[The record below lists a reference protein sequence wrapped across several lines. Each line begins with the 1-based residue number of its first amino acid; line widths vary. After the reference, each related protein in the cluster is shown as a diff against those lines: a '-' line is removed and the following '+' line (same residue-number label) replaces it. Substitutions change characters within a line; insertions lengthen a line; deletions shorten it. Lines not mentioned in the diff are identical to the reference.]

1 MIKKFTLAVFAALA
15 CLTAN
20 AQVTS
25 VDDLVGT
32 YTPNA
37 TGYEFISATG
47 WTSMTKDYEVTIE
60 KNTDGTVQIN
70 NLLDLDDSFVGTVDL
85 TKKTITI
92 APQTFA
98 TYYTFASGDSTDVV
112 AKISDNGTITFDD
125 IDAYYS
131 KYTYLYEPYISL
143 TKKVPATVDWTADGT
158 LYYYNGDELYHSAK
172 GTITKYSGVTTYE
185 YGVKLDGEDASPA
198 EILFS
203 YANDSVAIANGL
215 QYTGYSGAYFNSA
228 FEGNYT
234 TWFDTT
240 VGYSSFAGTQDGGT
254 FMLYFYA
261 YSDDSYTNYVEGQ
274 FYFKWGTEDGIKTVN
289 TQKTDANAPIYDLAG
304 RKVTS
309 AKAPGVYI
317 CNGRKFVVK

>member
-37 TGYEFISATG
+37 SGYEYISTAG
-47 WTSMTKDYEVTIE
+47 WTSMAKDYEVTIE
-60 KNTDGTVQIN
+60 KNADGTVQIN

-85 TKKTITI
+85 TNNTITI

-98 TYYTFASGDSTDVV
+98 TYYTFASSDTTDVV
-112 AKISDNGTITFDD
+112 ATISSDGAITFDD
-125 IDAYYS
+125 IDAFYS
-131 KYTYLYEPYISL
+131 TYSYLYNSYISL
-143 TKKVPATVDWTADGT
+143 SKKQPTTVEWAAEGT
-158 LYYYNGDELYHSAK
+158 LTYYSNDALYHSAT
-172 GTITKYSGVTTYE
+172 GTITKYAGASNYQYGVT
-185 YGVKLDGEDASPA
+185 LDGPDASPA

-203 YANDSVAIANGL
+203 STDGGVAIANGS
-215 QYTGYSGAYFNSA
+215 QYAGYTGAYFNGA
-228 FEGNYT
+228 FDGNYT

-240 VGYSSFAGTQDGGT
+240 DGYCSFSGTQEGGT
-254 FMLYFYA
+254 LELYFYA
-261 YSDDSYTNYVEGQ
+261 YADDTYADYVEGQ
-274 FYFKWGTEDGIKTVN
+274 FFFKWGTEDGIKTVN
-289 TQKTDANAPIYDLAG
+289 TQKADANAPIYDLSG
-304 RKVTS
+304 RKVAS